1 MAGYRQLYAGVA
13 FALAISLMVVG
24 GVVYT
29 TFIIQKFVQAAVS
42 GVTGAI
48 AYPITTLGTQCTNTV
63 KSVGDPIWGWV
74 PVVGG
79 YLTQT
84 VNSQFC
90 QPISNTAQSGV
101 TAVNQFTDSFFSDL
115 RVQLLK
121 AFLFLSFLGILMFSV
136 PLYVLSLMFR
146 RSHGVGM
153 FFLGY
158 LVTYPLFYFLWAMP
172 GFSGQFLIWLF
183 RFLGV

>member
-1 MAGYRQLYAGVA
+1 MYYRPLYAGVA

-24 GVVYT
+24 SVVYT
-29 TFIIQKFVQAAVS
+29 TFVIQKFVQATVS
-42 GVTGAI
+42 SVTGA
-48 AYPITTLGTQCTNTV
+48 ATYPITQLGQQCSNTV
-63 KSVGDPIWGWV
+63 QQVGGGLFGWV

-79 YLTQT
+79 LFTQT

-90 QPISNTAQSGV
+90 QPISQTSQNAA
-101 TAVNQFTDSFFSDL
+101 TAVNQFTDSFFNDL
-115 RVQLLK
+115 RVGLLK
-121 AFLFLSFLGILMFSV
+121 AFLFLSFLTILMFSV
-136 PLYVLSLMFR
+136 PFYVLSLMFR

-172 GFSGQFLIWLF
+172 GFTGQFLIWLF